1 MGWRRFTSASLDV
14 AVIKLYSGG
23 ANALPLFCAYGDKTM
38 DEETTSH
45 VWWYRGG
52 RDATPTQHEFGM
64 AITKADATNRILKM
78 AGLKELPKDA
88 AVSTRKLEKLEP
100 KTEAQP
106 KADEKA

>member
-1 MGWRRFTSASLDV
+1 
-14 AVIKLYSGG
+14 
-23 ANALPLFCAYGDKTM
+23 M

-52 RDATPTQHEFGM
+52 RDSTPTQHEFGM

-100 KTEAQP
+100 KA
-106 KADEKA
+106 EKAEPEDAKA